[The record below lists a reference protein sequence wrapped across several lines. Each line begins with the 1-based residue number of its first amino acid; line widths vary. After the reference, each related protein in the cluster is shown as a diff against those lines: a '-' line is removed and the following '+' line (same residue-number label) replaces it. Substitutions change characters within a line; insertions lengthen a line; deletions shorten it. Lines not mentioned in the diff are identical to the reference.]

1 MKESKSLRETTKN
14 GNFDHKKAT
23 DVINLNIN
31 YCIET
36 GIK

>member
-1 MKESKSLRETTKN
+1 MTESQSLRESTKS
-14 GNFDHKKAT
+14 GNFDHKKVT